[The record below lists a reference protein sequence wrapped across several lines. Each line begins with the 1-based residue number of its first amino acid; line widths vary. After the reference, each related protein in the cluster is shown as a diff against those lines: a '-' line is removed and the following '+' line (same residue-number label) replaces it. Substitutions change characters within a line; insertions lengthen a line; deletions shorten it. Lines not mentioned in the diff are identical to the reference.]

1 MEMEKQFDF
10 SLLFKNLF
18 VVLCDQIILFTLECK
33 LYKNALLPLKFNIE
47 LLIRTALQE

>member
-1 MEMEKQFDF
+1 MVHRDMEMEKQFDF

-33 LYKNALLPLKFNIE
+33 LYENALLPFKI
-47 LLIRTALQE
+47 QH